1 LTGYEAEKRMKSR
14 EEVDTERFSR
24 ALANLRQEVAAVLEH
39 APDLMEINSLEEIPG
54 EKSKVNEEWL

>member
-1 LTGYEAEKRMKSR
+1 MKSR

>member
-1 LTGYEAEKRMKSR
+1 MKSL

-39 APDLMEINSLEEIPG
+39 VAELVEITRLEEFPG
-54 EKSKVNEEWL
+54 EKLKVIDYEQRY